1 MTRRPTIVDIAN
13 ELGISHSTVSRAFTQ
28 PRRLRPE
35 TVERVRAAA
44 AEMGYVPNRSAKALS
59 TGKPGVIGLI
69 VPDITNPFFPPLIRA
84 AQRAAERQDIAVY
97 VGESDN
103 SQERELALIARL
115 ERQVE
120 GFVIASS
127 RLSDEALRGV
137 TERTPSVL
145 VNRDLEGVARILL
158 TAGPALTEVITDYA
172 GRSPGAVRYV
182 GGPHRSWSET
192 ERRTAITAACTATG
206 CELTTAFCQLGTY
219 EEARAIGE
227 GILVEPGD
235 LIIGFDDVL
244 AHGLFDALADRGLR
258 VPGDVT
264 IIGCDGALPIQTS
277 PQLPTNKLATATAGR
292 RAVEILLEESD
303 DPVVRKE
310 EGVLTRWPPEG

>member
-172 GRSPGAVRYV
+172 GRSGRGRRPSGAPRSRQPARRRGASSPQPSASSVRTRRPGPSGRASLSSPVISSSV
-182 GGPHRSWSET
+182 STTSS
-192 ERRTAITAACTATG
+192 RTACSMPWPTADCG
-206 CELTTAFCQLGTY
+206 SRGT
-219 EEARAIGE
+219 
-227 GILVEPGD
+227 
-235 LIIGFDDVL
+235 
-244 AHGLFDALADRGLR
+244 
-258 VPGDVT
+258 
-264 IIGCDGALPIQTS
+264 
-277 PQLPTNKLATATAGR
+277 
-292 RAVEILLEESD
+292 
-303 DPVVRKE
+303 
-310 EGVLTRWPPEG
+310 